1 MPVDGAFRLDWLTV
15 TFGVPWV
22 GLQSMVTASFGGV
35 LVRTPPVANAFAA
48 SMARLRLLAQHLLHR
63 LDTGP

>member
-15 TFGVPWV
+15 TFGYPRV
-22 GLQSMVTASFGGV
+22 GVQSMVTASFGGV
-35 LVRTPPVANAFAA
+35 LVRTPLVANAFAA
-48 SMARLRLLAQHLLHR
+48 AMAQLRSLAQHLLHR